1 MSVKTEN
8 SLYVTSIDFVVRP
21 QGQLRHQLM
30 NFLFCD
36 YTQVELHYDLILYET
51 QVIANS
57 VLSDLASYRK
67 IPWPIKPYDDIDE
80 PKYKKIFQ
88 TADICPIWPI
98 FVRLIFLPNPYIS
111 SLPTPLITFKSP
123 YPTLIPDCQ
132 AMELVLLQC
141 TYLIRMFV
149 SYILYVY
156 LHSFYIWKVN
166 LTRIN
171 SSDILVCSQTKL
183 SI

>member
-1 MSVKTEN
+1 
-8 SLYVTSIDFVVRP
+8 
-21 QGQLRHQLM
+21 M

-57 VLSDLASYRK
+57 VLSDLASYCK
-67 IPWPIKPYDDIDE
+67 ILWPIKPYDDIDE
-80 PKYKKIFQ
+80 PKYNKIFE

-98 FVRLIFLPNPYIS
+98 FVRLVIPNPICVRPY
-111 SLPTPLITFKSP
+111 PPLITFKSS
-123 YPTLIPDCQ
+123 YPTLNPDCE
-132 AMELVLLQC
+132 AMELVLLEC